1 MMNKNVFVLTKKF
14 ISFALLFIMVIG
26 VFSSFFNIMEAKAFS
41 SLSKDSSG
49 AYLIASVNDFYY
61 FRNTVNDGN
70 NGAGKTFKLMC
81 DLSFGGAEIKP
92 VQNTFSGTFDGNFHQ
107 MSDYELTEGTEY
119 WAGTLGKLG
128 LFCVLSG
135 ATIKNLTLR
144 GYVDGRSG
152 TNKYVTKWI
161 GGFAGYAENT
171 NFIFCTNHGTIERG
185 LAIGG
190 IVGRIDSG
198 SIEKCSNY
206 GDVRAHY
213 SIRENFEYDTYCG
226 GIAGISYITVKNSF
240 NVGNIGYIGY
250 DGENAMVL
258 NRYDKVHYYG
268 GITGYCT
275 QTISGCYNAG
285 IIYESHKPESVTIK
299 KDKTEGFLFLKD
311 TYTYQATIVVYQP
324 TFSNINGYLGDS
336 SNSMPSVSNCYG
348 TQTAPRRYEYAVVY
362 FITSPQNSADVGQ
375 GNLKLES
382 GTNSCVVSYW
392 KWYAKCSYDSRAPYI
407 NYGIYS
413 DKECKNKEISGSK
426 NISYIFRTNYT
437 AITISKLKS
446 SNSGLDSSVW
456 AYDKYINNGYP
467 HFKDMYWKNNPVE
480 PS

>member
-1 MMNKNVFVLTKKF
+1 
-14 ISFALLFIMVIG
+14 
-26 VFSSFFNIMEAKAFS
+26 MEAKAFS

-250 DGENAMVL
+250 DGENAIVL
-258 NRYDKVHYYG
+258 NIHGKAHYYG
-268 GITGYCT
+268 GISGYCT

-285 IIYESHKPESVTIK
+285 TIMESYLPLLVQAT
-299 KDKTEGFLFLKD
+299 KDKTEGIWFLSE
-311 TYTYQATIVVYQP
+311 TYTYHAIVWIFQP

-348 TQTAPRRYEYAVVY
+348 TQTAPHIQKTMTLYFYCQPQHGTGIGEGWLDISGDDQTKDIEY
-362 FITSPQNSADVGQ
+362 S
-375 GNLKLES
+375 
-382 GTNSCVVSYW
+382 
-392 KWYAKCSYDSRAPYI
+392 KWYARFSYVKNEKTIYYS
-407 NYGIYS
+407 IYS
-413 DKECKNKEISGSK
+413 DKKYSQKEAGGSK

-446 SNSGLDSSVW
+446 SNSGLDSNVW

-467 HFKDMYWKNNPVE
+467 HFKDMYWKNNPVK